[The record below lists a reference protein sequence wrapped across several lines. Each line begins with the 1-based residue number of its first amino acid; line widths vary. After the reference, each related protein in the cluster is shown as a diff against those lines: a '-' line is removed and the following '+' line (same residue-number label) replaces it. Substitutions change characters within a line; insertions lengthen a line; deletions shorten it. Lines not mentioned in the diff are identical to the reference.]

1 MSAIDHLFA
10 HAILTARQGYRRHE
24 IDRHHVALKIHGII
38 LRAKRDL
45 LRPAQLILIYHLLH
59 PDRQEVDL
67 DVGVAEGIL
76 TSVGEEVRTFVAGE
90 ETPTFVGEGIPIFVV
105 GEEILTFAVGEE
117 ILTSVAG
124 EEILTSAEEE
134 VQTFVAAEEEV
145 AVEDVTLL
153 RIGSVSRFGETS
165 RHQCHD
171 GDAIF
176 LAKDEISLVKGASL
190 NAGMEGTSSDVK
202 MIGVR
207 IGTTRDQ
214 LPPPRLESRR
224 SDESIISA
232 RPPPPVAQTLQ
243 IDPGRLALL
252 EQAGVDL
259 SLRRPSVPQNVPPPR
274 EQPGRREQP
283 ETPSY
288 LNGRAETTANRYAQ
302 RGSSPPTQAP
312 PVPAFTLS
320 FAPSAPTPTVAN
332 TAPLP
337 SITRPV
343 EKKEDPITT
352 VDHRVLPGNVPVIE
366 TPVVSYSAPS
376 EPARQQPTP
385 ATVPQTQA
393 RDTLQEAPKAPRLTE
408 DAINAGTAGRLHG
421 VRSMDNVQGNG
432 MPPAAQRPEQAD
444 TFAKPLPAGP
454 RAASP
459 AMSAPSYPTII
470 QPPVQA
476 AQPPRFG
483 ELAAPTGPRATLRSP
498 ALASVSPRPPFA
510 SPRSDVGGF
519 HGMVGPPRGQTPPP
533 MAPSGP
539 RNRSFSVSP
548 KVTSSTVPTAPR
560 GIRAPPLAPRAAD
573 RAPGGLG
580 RGIDRFGAQLGAQP
594 SWAPPT
600 APKSLQWNQWRRP
613 GPAGPAP
620 FGDKIVPAKRD
631 FLGEEKG
638 RPLPGVAVDQTQ
650 VETVRR
656 DDAISQR
663 AMPAERPRPEDKM
676 DIDHEPISRNQQ
688 PSATDHSAR
697 QSFFGKPEEPAE
709 DIVMSEAA
717 DDVMSS
723 SDDDDLDPQQDL
735 ALFKAK
741 FERQKRVLEG
751 QMIEISAR
759 EYRATTPRESIAR
772 LSRLSERDL
781 KRALQHREMD
791 AEGSPTGTENICMPP
806 ATNSSG
812 TEEGPEVSTP
822 KGEAEVMVDVHSGGE
837 DSGRVSRHT
846 RRPSPEVIS
855 LPYLI
860 KHSREFEDAQI
871 HHETVY
877 RQDASKAD
885 VIIALNE
892 QDEEDYDE
900 KEGAQADFDDIYHEW
915 RQQCADLD
923 RQREDQERLER
934 QMSLEPGPDM
944 HVSVPL
950 QANPTIESRRLHKFS
965 SEYDVQMLLKQTEDI
980 ARQEQEQHERQTR
993 KLQAD
998 MEKEAKIADQESEHY
1013 FKRGIFIDANR
1024 LRDPHTLTIVFS
1036 FEPQPDTFTQEE
1048 QDLFVAAFKET
1059 PKKWGEI
1066 ATLLHPKSYKDCIH
1080 HYYANKWD
1088 GRFRDHRT
1096 KKLKAGGRRGRGG
1109 KMRGRGGG
1117 AMADMARVEE
1127 ILPPQSM
1134 SESGRPRRAA
1144 APTTFGEKEVES
1156 KVALMNPSPAKKLGP
1171 LGKQDGN
1178 GEAVT
1183 DKPIKRRR
1191 AAGDKP
1197 GRKAKASL
1205 APYAALAAAP
1215 IASPNKPYMQGYMA
1229 TEDQTRAQDLE
1240 GAAVLAGLNAHHMA
1254 MMPMEPQAVYQ
1265 QDDYAASMASPEEA
1279 ARMKAA
1285 GQVPGSRS
1293 GASSY
1298 WSVPEQQD
1306 FVKYI
1311 AHFGTDF
1318 AAIANHMGTKTQT
1331 MIKNHYQRQVGNGN
1345 QPELENAAKEADRR
1359 RELGD
1364 EVGPPPTPTPIVKR
1378 KYDAPQPNAPRTLA
1392 PNTDAMELD
1401 EPNAPARQAQV
1412 KHMSPPQYQAQPRF
1426 IPSAQS
1432 TPIPAQRVVPS
1443 PIPSTASPA
1452 APKMQAAPPR
1462 PTPHPLGAGLAFTS
1476 ESRPESRPG
1485 LPTSNVFRHSQGS
1498 MPRSQPPPQQQ
1509 PPQHQD
1515 IVERLREEQDRA
1527 FRVQE
1532 GQQQEPFAQL
1542 HRQPSFHRGSA
1553 QGSPADQPLRDPG
1566 VERKPLFE
1574 QRANTPPRAVFS
1586 QNPFARSVLG
1596 SSSLGPFRSTPSS
1609 LMGRAPLQPSP
1620 PKREEP
1626 RPALV
1631 SAPIVQPHRAS
1642 MPAPPPDPPRRSNL
1656 MSILNDEP
1664 DEPKPSKRDSLPSFV
1679 QRAASPAPSN
1689 TSNAPTTAPGSNM
1702 HPLRRET
1709 FGQPSMPQSQLHR
1722 PSFSQAGSAS
1732 SATPASVKQE
1742 QGGMSGPKVD
1752 WAARLQGQPERPTPP
1767 PVFERDVRG
1776 YFSHRTAAFGGL
1788 NQPDRANPS
1797 PPPHSVLG
1805 HSRTSSLTMQAN
1817 PPLRDPRPGLPNQS
1831 PHPNHGPALHTNP
1844 YAQQQHGH
1852 PFPQPPPPDARDH
1865 SHPSHSRTVSGA
1877 HPFPHQRAPSR
1888 DDIMRQDQ
1896 QQQVFAMSRERD
1908 DMERQRREQQDFEF
1922 RHREA
1927 LIAQHRQQQ
1936 LQEEERDRERQ
1947 QRHQQMFSRG
1957 PPMPQHPQQAPGFN
1971 GPPFPHDRPPPGIRD
1986 QVNRELEAEMRRE
1999 EMRVSELRGREES
2012 MQREQRDH
2020 ERRHFEEMSRRR
2032 QHEEAVR
2039 RQTPLG
2045 GKFGHPPPPRR

>member
-1 MSAIDHLFA
+1 MSAIGHLSA
-10 HAILTARQGYRRHE
+10 HAILTARQGYHRHE
-24 IDRHHVALKIHGII
+24 IDRHHVALKILAII
-38 LRAKRDL
+38 LHASLIFRELNEHLERGHHQLAR
-45 LRPAQLILIYHLLH
+45 LILTYHLLH
-59 PDRQEVDL
+59 LDLHEVDL
-67 DVGVAEGIL
+67 DVGVVEEIL
-76 TSVGEEVRTFVAGE
+76 ISVGEEAQTFVAGE
-90 ETPTFVGEGIPIFVV
+90 EIPTFVVAEEIPIFVV
-105 GEEILTFAVGEE
+105 GEETLTF
-117 ILTSVAG
+117 
-124 EEILTSAEEE
+124 AEEE
-134 VQTFVAAEEEV
+134 VRTFVAAEEEV
-145 AVEDVTLL
+145 AVEDGTLL

-165 RHQCHD
+165 RHQCQD
-171 GDAIF
+171 GVEIF
-176 LAKDEISLVKGASL
+176 LAKGEIFPAKDASL
-190 NAGMEGTSSDVK
+190 NAGMGGTLSDVR
-202 MIGVR
+202 MTGVR
-207 IGTTRDQ
+207 IDRPQRDQ

-259 SLRRPSVPQNVPPPR
+259 SVRRPSVPQNAPPPR

-320 FAPSAPTPTVAN
+320 FAPSAPTPAVAN

-337 SITRPV
+337 SIARPV
-343 EKKEDPITT
+343 EKKEDAVSTADQRIQPSSLQVT
-352 VDHRVLPGNVPVIE
+352 E
-366 TPVVSYSAPS
+366 TPVVSYNAPS
-376 EPARQQPTP
+376 DAARQHPTP
-385 ATVPQTQA
+385 ATATAPQTQP

-408 DAINAGTAGRLHG
+408 DATDAGTAGRLHG

-432 MPPAAQRPEQAD
+432 LPLATQRPEQAD

-459 AMSAPSYPTII
+459 AMSAPSYPIII

-483 ELAAPTGPRATLRSP
+483 ELAAPTGPRATRMSP

-580 RGIDRFGAQLGAQP
+580 RGNDRFGAQLGAQP

-638 RPLPGVAVDQTQ
+638 RPQPGVAADQTQ
-650 VETVRR
+650 PDTMRR
-656 DDAISQR
+656 DDAVSQR
-663 AMPAERPRPEDKM
+663 TIPPERIRLEDKM
-676 DIDHEPISRNQQ
+676 EIDHEPIARNQQ

-709 DIVMSEAA
+709 EDVVMSEAA

-723 SDDDDLDPQQDL
+723 SEDDDLDPQQDL

-751 QMIEISAR
+751 QMIDLGAR

-791 AEGSPTGTENICMPP
+791 AEGSPTGTENVCMPP

-812 TEEGPEVSTP
+812 TEEDPEVSTP

-860 KHSREFEDAQI
+860 KHSREFEDAHL

-885 VIIALNE
+885 VIAALNE

-900 KEGAQADFDDIYHEW
+900 NEGAQADFDDIYHEW
-915 RQQCADLD
+915 RQQCTDLD

-1024 LRDPHTLTIVFS
+1024 LRDPDTLTIVFS

-1066 ATLLHPKSYKDCIH
+1066 ATLLHPRSYKDCIH

-1183 DKPIKRRR
+1183 DKPVKRRR

-1205 APYAALAAAP
+1205 APYAQLAAAP

-1240 GAAVLAGLNAHHMA
+1240 GAAVLAGLNAHHMS
-1254 MMPMEPQAVYQ
+1254 MMPIEPQAVYQ
-1265 QDDYAASMASPEEA
+1265 QEEYATSMVSPEEA

-1401 EPNAPARQAQV
+1401 EPNASARQPQV

-1498 MPRSQPPPQQQ
+1498 MPRSQPPPPQ

-1596 SSSLGPFRSTPSS
+1596 SSALGPFRSTPSS

-1631 SAPIVQPHRAS
+1631 SAPIVQPPRAS

-1664 DEPKPSKRDSLPSFV
+1664 DEPKPLKRDSLPSFV

-1689 TSNAPTTAPGSNM
+1689 TSNAPTPAPGSNM

-1722 PSFSQAGSAS
+1722 PSFSQTGSTS
-1732 SATPASVKQE
+1732 GATPASVKQE
-1742 QGGMSGPKVD
+1742 QGGMPGPKVD

-1947 QRHQQMFSRG
+1947 QRHQQMFARG

-2012 MQREQRDH
+2012 MAREQRDH
-2020 ERRHFEEMSRRR
+2020 ERRHFEEISRRR

-2045 GKFGHPPPPRR
+2045 GNFGHPPPPRR

>member
-1 MSAIDHLFA
+1 MSAIGHPFA
-10 HAILTARQGYRRHE
+10 CAILTARQGYRRRE
-24 IDRHHVALKIHGII
+24 IDRHHGGLKIHGII
-38 LRAKRDL
+38 LRL
-45 LRPAQLILIYHLLH
+45 TLTYHPLH
-59 PDRQEVDL
+59 PDRHEVDL

-90 ETPTFVGEGIPIFVV
+90 ETLTFVVAEVIPIFVV
-105 GEEILTFAVGEE
+105 GEVILISVAGEGILTFA
-117 ILTSVAG
+117 
-124 EEILTSAEEE
+124 EEE
-134 VQTFVAAEEEV
+134 VRTFVAAEEEV
-145 AVEDVTLL
+145 AEEDGTLL

-165 RHQCHD
+165 RHLCQD
-171 GDAIF
+171 GAEIF
-176 LAKDEISLVKGASL
+176 LAKDEIFPEKDASL
-190 NAGMEGTSSDVK
+190 NAGMGGTSSDVK
-202 MIGVR
+202 TTGVQIGMI
-207 IGTTRDQ
+207 RDQ
-214 LPPPRLESRR
+214 LPPPRLETRR

-259 SLRRPSVPQNVPPPR
+259 SVRRPSVPQNVPPPR
-274 EQPGRREQP
+274 EQIGRREQP

-320 FAPSAPTPTVAN
+320 FAPSAPTPMVAN
-332 TAPLP
+332 TAPSP
-337 SITRPV
+337 SIVRPA

-352 VDHRVLPGNVPVIE
+352 ADQRVPPGNVPAIE

-376 EPARQQPTP
+376 ETTRQNPAP
-385 ATVPQTQA
+385 ATAPQTQPKV
-393 RDTLQEAPKAPRLTE
+393 TLQEAPKAPRLTE

-421 VRSMDNVQGNG
+421 VRSMDNVQGDG
-432 MPPAAQRPEQAD
+432 MPLATQRPEQAD

-483 ELAAPTGPRATLRSP
+483 ELAAPTGPRATRMSP

-519 HGMVGPPRGQTPPP
+519 PGMVGPPRGQTPPP

-548 KVTSSTVPTAPR
+548 SVSPKVTSSTVPTAPR
-560 GIRAPPLAPRAAD
+560 GIRAPPLAPRAAE

-638 RPLPGVAVDQTQ
+638 RPHPGVAADQAQ
-650 VETVRR
+650 LDTVRR
-656 DDAISQR
+656 DDAMPQR
-663 AMPAERPRPEDKM
+663 AMPAERTRLEDKM
-676 DIDHEPISRNQQ
+676 DIDHEPIPRNQQ

-697 QSFFGKPEEPAE
+697 QSFFGKPEEPAEE

-751 QMIEISAR
+751 QMIDISAR

-791 AEGSPTGTENICMPP
+791 ADGSPTGTENICMPP

-822 KGEAEVMVDVHSGGE
+822 KGEAEAMVEVHSGGE

-900 KEGAQADFDDIYHEW
+900 NEGAQADFDDIYHEW

-980 ARQEQEQHERQTR
+980 ARQEQEQFERQTR

-1024 LRDPHTLTIVFS
+1024 LRDPDTLTIVFS

-1066 ATLLHPKSYKDCIH
+1066 ATLLHPRSYKDCIH
-1080 HYYANKWD
+1080 HYYAD
-1088 GRFRDHRT
+1088 SEIT
-1096 KKLKAGGRRGRGG
+1096 ARRNSRPEDVV
-1109 KMRGRGGG
+1109 
-1117 AMADMARVEE
+1117 AEE
-1127 ILPPQSM
+1127 SM

-1205 APYAALAAAP
+1205 APYAQLAAAP

-1265 QDDYAASMASPEEA
+1265 QDDYAASMVSPEEA

-1311 AHFGTDF
+1311 THFGTDF

-1401 EPNAPARQAQV
+1401 EPNAPARQPQV

-1462 PTPHPLGAGLAFTS
+1462 PIPHPLGAGLAFTS

-1498 MPRSQPPPQQQ
+1498 MPRSQPPPQPQQ

-1631 SAPIVQPHRAS
+1631 SAPIVQPPRAS

-1689 TSNAPTTAPGSNM
+1689 TSNAPTPAPGSNM

-1732 SATPASVKQE
+1732 GATPASVKQE
-1742 QGGMSGPKVD
+1742 QGGMPGPKVD

-1865 SHPSHSRTVSGA
+1865 SHPSHNRALSGA

-1888 DDIMRQDQ
+1888 DDILRQDQ

-2045 GKFGHPPPPRR
+2045 GNFGHPPPPRR